1 MHYMCVNHL
10 VKFWILIAILAVSQT
25 SYALSEAEITAKLKI
40 FLNTNEPTVFITD
53 ITGPINSFDPMDAVQ
68 IVNMRPML
76 SLYARAVEFSE
87 TGSYHSSILRRFSY
101 DSLSSSII
109 FELKRGLFFADGSEI
124 TVHDLAFM
132 IARVS
137 LRMHKTI
144 PYQYIAG
151 IDRWLKRPTPLG
163 TLPSGIQIDEAHNR
177 VIIKFTQNITNPFYR
192 FTMALNSIIPKKCVD
207 LVTNKLTCEVPPFSG
222 DYALSLNQP
231 PFYELSRRPDANEK
245 NIPAVIRLVIIKMS
259 TLFPYVHL
267 LKAQHVIIS
276 SSPHMQPHE
285 EQKIKSLFRTVSN
298 TETDSFGLLMNT
310 ASITFKDERVRQFFA
325 AEFRKTV
332 LEQGYQASGSI
343 FPTIYPG
350 FMPLSKL
357 ESAAPFSEQERD
369 RFIKLL
375 KKHPPITTECD
386 YSPVF
391 FSRHLDLT
399 LKRLAIP
406 ARTKPCPANKNSQN
420 WLDAG
425 ATLSFGAIK
434 LECLN
439 PPMAIKMLFTS
450 AKNIRW
456 RQIYG
461 DKKLESLLEAIT
473 YDQNAQPNLQSLYN
487 VNSRIFSSAILAIVL
502 NAGTE
507 QFVINKSPLK
517 FPGQFFLQTLDRF
530 FSKRSKL

>member
-1 MHYMCVNHL
+1 MALSLPSH
-10 VKFWILIAILAVSQT
+10 
-25 SYALSEAEITAKLKI
+25 ALSEAEITAKLKI
-40 FLNTNEPTVFITD
+40 LLNINEPTVFVTD

-76 SLYARAVEFSE
+76 SLYARAVEFSD
-87 TGSYHSSILRRFSY
+87 TGSYHSSILRHFSY

-132 IARVS
+132 VARVS

-151 IDRWLKRPTPLG
+151 LDHWLKRPAPLR
-163 TLPSGIQIDEAHNR
+163 TLPSGIQIDEVHNQ

-207 LVTNKLTCEVPPFSG
+207 LVSNKLTCEVPPFSG

-231 PFYELSRRPDANEK
+231 PFYELSRRPAASEK
-245 NIPAVIRLVIIKMS
+245 NIPAVIRLVILKIS
-259 TLFPYVHL
+259 TLFPYLHL
-267 LKAQHVIIS
+267 IKAQHVIIS

-285 EQKIKSLFRTVSN
+285 EQKLKSHFRTVSN

-310 ASITFKDERVRQFFA
+310 ASITFKDERMRQFFA
-325 AEFRKTV
+325 GEFRKTV
-332 LEQGYQASGSI
+332 LEQGYQASGSV

-350 FMPLSKL
+350 FMPLSRL
-357 ESAAPFSEQERD
+357 ESAAPFSEHEKS

-375 KKHPPITTECD
+375 REHPPITTACD

-406 ARTKPCPANKNSQN
+406 TRTKPCPADKNKQN

-473 YDQNAQPNLQSLYN
+473 YDQNAQPNLGSLHGI
-487 VNSRIFSSAILAIVL
+487 NSHIFNSAKFATVL
-502 NAGTE
+502 NAGTD
-507 QFVINKSPLK
+507 QFIIKKSPLN
-517 FPGQFFLQTLDRF
+517 FPGQFLRQDFVRF
-530 FSKRSKL
+530 FSQ